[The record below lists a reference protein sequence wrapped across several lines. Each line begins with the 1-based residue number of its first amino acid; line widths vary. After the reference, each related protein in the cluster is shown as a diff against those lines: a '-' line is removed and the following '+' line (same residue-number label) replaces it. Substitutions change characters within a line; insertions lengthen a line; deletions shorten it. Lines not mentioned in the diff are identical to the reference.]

1 MVRHRRQRQG
11 HAGAQVKFTSQSRR
25 AVEPAGV
32 ADDLR
37 RRQREGQDMTPDER
51 TLLTN
56 FLNELVATRGIA
68 KDQEADAMI
77 RQALAANPDASY
89 LLVQHAIVADQSL
102 HAAQA
107 RIAELERQLNPPAA
121 ATSFLPSDRGGPWG
135 GSSSTYAPPPPEAR
149 PGILSGGGGLGSFL
163 RSAGT
168 TAAGVAGG
176 EMLFSG
182 LSNLFGGHHGGGF
195 GGQGFLDAPDENITI
210 NNYGDDDSDSSDW

>member
-1 MVRHRRQRQG
+1 
-11 HAGAQVKFTSQSRR
+11 
-25 AVEPAGV
+25 
-32 ADDLR
+32 
-37 RRQREGQDMTPDER
+37 MTPDER

-56 FLNELVATRGIA
+56 FLNELVAARGVA
-68 KDQEADAMI
+68 KDNEADALI

-89 LLVQHAIVADQSL
+89 VLVQHAIVADQSL

-107 RIAELERQLNPPAA
+107 RIAELERQIAPPAPA
-121 ATSFLPSDRGGPWG
+121 PSFLPTDRGPWG
-135 GSSSTYAPPPPEAR
+135 GSQPAYAPPAPEAR

-182 LSNLFGGHHGGGF
+182 LSDLFGGHHGGGF
-195 GGQGFLDAPDENITI
+195 GGGQGFLGAPEENVGI
-210 NNYGDDDSDSSDW
+210 NNYGDDDDSNDNSDW

>member
-1 MVRHRRQRQG
+1 
-11 HAGAQVKFTSQSRR
+11 
-25 AVEPAGV
+25 
-32 ADDLR
+32 
-37 RRQREGQDMTPDER
+37 MTPDER

-56 FLNELVATRGIA
+56 FLNELVAARGVA
-68 KDQEADAMI
+68 KDNEADTLI

-107 RIAELERQLNPPAA
+107 RIAELERQLAPPAPSP
-121 ATSFLPSDRGGPWG
+121 SFLPTDRGPGG
-135 GSSSTYAPPPPEAR
+135 GSQPAYAPPAPEAR

-182 LSNLFGGHHGGGF
+182 LSDLFGGHHNGGF
-195 GGQGFLDAPDENITI
+195 GGGGQGFLGAPEENVVV
-210 NNYGDDDSDSSDW
+210 NNYGDDDDGNDSSDW